1 MHRPTG
7 LKSYDKRTKKAI
19 FECVVPGTQSRS
31 RKRKVVTVTGWD
43 NLLEQLK
50 IFRDSVQHPELVAT
64 LSSDIPTIREYVTS
78 TWEALSNGLSCNK
91 RTNQQA
97 LLDHHVLPFLGNVR
111 LDRVTIA
118 HLEDFVRLMQRK
130 THGKQKKPY
139 SASTINTCLHLIRTI
154 LKHAWRRRVINDY
167 PLREKL
173 PLLHEP
179 VVQNE
184 LTTEERDTFLASFD
198 NQVGFRA
205 HFTTSVFAKRADRKH
220 QPPNAQSAFVTYVFE
235 RFQWSKPLFILA
247 LYTGLRRSDLRLLK
261 WESLDLSSGLIRLV
275 MRKTKRPVLLP
286 IVPRVRA
293 ALDTCRK
300 RTVMSEYVL
309 LTPDGKPYS
318 ESTIKRYFKTAKAI
332 AGITRRFRFHDQR
345 HTFAS
350 TLASKGI
357 NSFTLRDLLG
367 HTSTRT
373 TERYARPSTE
383 ALEAVA
389 RALA

>member
-1 MHRPTG
+1 MKPTG
-7 LKSYDKRTKKAI
+7 LKSYDKYTKKAM
-19 FECVVPGTQSRS
+19 FECIVPGTGARI
-31 RKRKVVTVTGWD
+31 RRRKVVTVKSWD
-43 NLLEQLK
+43 DLLEQLK
-50 IFRDSVQHPELVAT
+50 AFRDSIQHPEHAIPLPG
-64 LSSDIPTIREYVTS
+64 DIPTLRAYVATS
-78 TWEALSNGLSCNK
+78 WDSISSRLSEAK
-91 RTNQQA
+91 RKNQHAQLQQHILPA
-97 LLDHHVLPFLGNVR
+97 LGSVR
-111 LDRVTIA
+111 LDQVTIA
-118 HLEDFVRLMQRK
+118 HLEDFVSMMQRK
-130 THGKQKKPY
+130 RHDERLY
-139 SASTINTCLHLIRTI
+139 SNATINSCLHLIRKI
-154 LKHAWRRRVINDY
+154 LKHAWRRRVLTDY

-184 LTTEERDTFLASFD
+184 LTVDEREAFLASFH
-198 NQVGFRA
+198 NEAGFRA
-205 HFTTSVFAKRADRKH
+205 HFIATALASRAERKH
-220 QPPNAQSAFVTYVFE
+220 QPPNAQSDYVTYAFE
-235 RFQWSKPLFILA
+235 RFAWSEPLFILA

-261 WESLDLSSGLIRLV
+261 WTSIDLTAGVIRLV

-293 ALDTCRK
+293 ALDACRK

-309 LTPDGKPYS
+309 VTPEGRPYS
-318 ESTIKRYFKTAKAI
+318 ESTIKRYFKTAKAL

-373 TERYARPSTE
+373 TERYARPSSE
-383 ALEAVA
+383 ALDAVI

>member
-1 MHRPTG
+1 MKPTG
-7 LKSYDKRTKKAI
+7 LKSYDKYTKKAV
-19 FECVVPGTQSRS
+19 FECIVPGTGARI
-31 RKRKVVTVTGWD
+31 RKRKVVTVKSWD
-43 NLLEQLK
+43 DLLEQLRG
-50 IFRDSVQHPELVAT
+50 FRESIQHPEHAT
-64 LSSDIPTIREYVTS
+64 PLPGDIPTLRTYVATS
-78 TWEALSNGLSCNK
+78 WESISSRLSEAK
-91 RTNQQA
+91 RKNHYAILT
-97 LLDHHVLPFLGNVR
+97 HHIIPALGNVR
-111 LDRVTIA
+111 LDHVTIA
-118 HLEDFVRLMQRK
+118 HLEDFASTMQRK
-130 THGKQKKPY
+130 TYGDKRPY
-139 SASTINTCLHLIRTI
+139 SNATINTCLHLVRKI
-154 LKHAWRRRVINDY
+154 LKHAWRRRVLTDY

-184 LTTEERDTFLASFD
+184 LTVEEREAFLSSFENDAGFRSHFTINALAS
-198 NQVGFRA
+198 R
-205 HFTTSVFAKRADRKH
+205 TERKH
-220 QPPNAQSAFVTYVFE
+220 QPPNPESKYVTYAFE
-235 RFQWSKPLFILA
+235 RFAWSKPLFVLA

-261 WESLDLSSGLIRLV
+261 WTSVDLQAGVIRLV

-293 ALDTCRK
+293 ALDACRK

-309 LTPDGKPYS
+309 VTPEGRPYA

-332 AGITRRFRFHDQR
+332 AGIKRRFRFHDQR

-383 ALEAVA
+383 ALDAVI

>member
-1 MHRPTG
+1 
-7 LKSYDKRTKKAI
+7 
-19 FECVVPGTQSRS
+19 
-31 RKRKVVTVTGWD
+31 
-43 NLLEQLK
+43 
-50 IFRDSVQHPELVAT
+50 
-64 LSSDIPTIREYVTS
+64 
-78 TWEALSNGLSCNK
+78 
-91 RTNQQA
+91 
-97 LLDHHVLPFLGNVR
+97 
-111 LDRVTIA
+111 
-118 HLEDFVRLMQRK
+118 
-130 THGKQKKPY
+130 
-139 SASTINTCLHLIRTI
+139 
-154 LKHAWRRRVINDY
+154 
-167 PLREKL
+167 
-173 PLLHEP
+173 
-179 VVQNE
+179 VQNE
-184 LTTEERDTFLASFD
+184 LTTNERDTFLASFD
-198 NQVGFRA
+198 NQAGFRA
-205 HFTTSVFAKRADRKH
+205 HFTTTALARRQDRKH
-220 QPPNAQSAFVTYVFE
+220 QPPNAQSDFVTYAFE
-235 RFQWSKPLFILA
+235 RLQWSKPIFVLG

-261 WESLDLSSGLIRLV
+261 WESIDLNAGVIRLI

-286 IVPRVRA
+286 IAPKVRQ

-373 TERYARPSTE
+373 TERYARPSAET
-383 ALEAVA
+383 LDSVR

>member
-1 MHRPTG
+1 MQRPVG
-7 LKSYDKRTKKAI
+7 LKKYNKHTKKAV
-19 FECVVPGTQSRS
+19 FECSVPGTRGHQ
-31 RKRKVVTVTGWD
+31 RKRKVVTVTSWD
-43 NLLEQLK
+43 DLLGQLAS
-50 IFRDSVQHPELVAT
+50 FREGIQHPERATVLPGDVPTLRGYVAT
-64 LSSDIPTIREYVTS
+64 AWESITSRLSV
-78 TWEALSNGLSCNK
+78 AK
-91 RTNQQA
+91 RQNQHAVLQ
-97 LLDHHVLPFLGNVR
+97 HHVFPVLGNVR

-118 HLEDFVRLMQRK
+118 HLDDFVSTMQRK
-130 THGKQKKPY
+130 RHDEKPY
-139 SASTINTCLHLIRTI
+139 SNSTINTCLHLIRKI
-154 LKHAWRRRVINDY
+154 LKHAWRRRVLTDY
-167 PLREKL
+167 PLREQL
-173 PLLHEP
+173 PLLPEP

-184 LTTEERDTFLASFD
+184 LTTSERDAFLNAFD
-198 NQVGFRA
+198 NEREFRA
-205 HFTTSVFAKRADRKH
+205 HFTTTALAKRQDRKH
-220 QPPNAQSAFVTYVFE
+220 QPPGPQTTYVTYAFE
-235 RFQWSKPLFILA
+235 RFQWSKPVFVLA

-261 WESLDLSSGLIRLV
+261 WTSVDLQQGVIRLV

-286 IVPRVRA
+286 IAPAARA
-293 ALDTCRK
+293 ALATCRK

-309 LTPDGKPYS
+309 TTPEGRPYS
-318 ESTIKRYFKTAKAI
+318 ETTIKRYFTTAKAL

-383 ALEAVA
+383 ALDAVI

>member
-1 MHRPTG
+1 V
-7 LKSYDKRTKKAI
+7 L
-19 FECVVPGTQSRS
+19 PGD
-31 RKRKVVTVTGWD
+31 V
-43 NLLEQLK
+43 
-50 IFRDSVQHPELVAT
+50 
-64 LSSDIPTIREYVTS
+64 PTIRDYVTS
-78 TWEALSNGLSCNK
+78 TWDVFSSRLSPHK
-91 RTNQQA
+91 RTNQEA
-97 LLDHHVLPFLGNVR
+97 LLAHHVTPFLGNVR

-118 HLEDFVRLMQRK
+118 HLEDFVRVMQRK
-130 THGKQKKPY
+130 THGKEQKSY

-154 LKHAWRRRVINDY
+154 LKHAWRRRVLTDY

-173 PLLHEP
+173 PLLPEQA
-179 VVQNE
+179 VQNE
-184 LTTEERDTFLASFD
+184 LTTDERDTFLASFD
-198 NQVGFRA
+198 NQAGFRA
-205 HFTTSVFAKRADRKH
+205 HFTTTALARRKDRKH
-220 QPPNAQSAFVTYVFE
+220 LPPNAQSDFVTYAFE
-235 RFQWSKPLFILA
+235 RLQWSKPLFVLA

-261 WESLDLSSGLIRLV
+261 WESVDLSAGVIRLV

-286 IVPRVRA
+286 IVPKVRA
-293 ALDTCRK
+293 ALDDCRK

-309 LTPDGKPYS
+309 LTPEGKPYS
-318 ESTIKRYFKTAKAI
+318 ESTIKRYFKTAKTI

-373 TERYARPSTE
+373 TERYARPSAET
-383 ALEAVA
+383 LDAVA

>member
-1 MHRPTG
+1 MKPTG
-7 LKSYDKRTKKAI
+7 LKSYDKRTKKAV
-19 FECVVPGTQSRS
+19 FECSVPGTRGHK
-31 RKRKVVTVTGWD
+31 RKRKVVTVKSWD
-43 NLLEQLK
+43 DLLEQLK
-50 IFRDSVQHPELVAT
+50 IFRDSILHPERAIVLPGDVPSLRSYIDTAWET
-64 LSSDIPTIREYVTS
+64 FSSRLSR
-78 TWEALSNGLSCNK
+78 AK
-91 RTNQQA
+91 RTNQHAA
-97 LLDHHVLPFLGNVR
+97 LHHHILPFLGSVR
-111 LDRVTIA
+111 LDQMTVA
-118 HLEDFVRLMQRK
+118 HLEDFVTAMQRK
-130 THGKQKKPY
+130 THGPEKKPY
-139 SASTINTCLHLIRTI
+139 SNSTINTCLHLVRSI
-154 LKHAWRRRVINDY
+154 LKHAWRRRILTEY

-173 PLLHEP
+173 PLLPEP

-184 LTTEERDTFLASFD
+184 LTTIERDTLLDSFD
-198 NQVGFRA
+198 NIAGFRE
-205 HFTTSVFAKRADRKH
+205 HFTTTVAKRPDRKH
-220 QPPNAQSAFVTYVFE
+220 QAPKATSDFVTYAFE
-235 RFQWSKPLFILA
+235 RFAWSKPLFTLA

-261 WESLDLSSGLIRLV
+261 WSSVDLQEGVIRLV

-286 IVPRVRA
+286 IVPKVRA
-293 ALDTCRK
+293 ALDVCRK

-309 LTPDGKPYS
+309 LTPDGRPYS
-318 ESTIKRYFKTAKAI
+318 ESTIKRYFKTAKAV

-383 ALEAVA
+383 ALDAVI

>member
-1 MHRPTG
+1 MRPVG
-7 LKSYDKRTKKAI
+7 LKSYDKHTKKAV
-19 FECVVPGTQSRS
+19 FECSVPGTRGHK
-31 RKRKVVTVTGWD
+31 RIRKVVTVKSWVE
-43 NLLEQLK
+43 LETKLAA
-50 IFRDSVQHPELVAT
+50 FRDSVQHPEQATPLPGETPTFRAYVAT
-64 LSSDIPTIREYVTS
+64 AWESISSRLADAKRKHQHAQLQLHILPT
-78 TWEALSNGLSCNK
+78 
-91 RTNQQA
+91 
-97 LLDHHVLPFLGNVR
+97 LGNVR
-111 LDRVTIA
+111 LDQVTIA
-118 HLEDFVRLMQRK
+118 HLEDFVSMMQRK
-130 THGKQKKPY
+130 THDERPY
-139 SASTINTCLHLIRTI
+139 SNATINSCLQLVRKI
-154 LKHAWRRRVINDY
+154 LKHAWRRRVLTDY

-173 PLLHEP
+173 PLLPEP
-179 VVQNE
+179 IVQNE
-184 LTTEERDTFLASFD
+184 LTTDERENFLNAFD
-198 NQVGFRA
+198 NDAGFRA
-205 HFTTSVFAKRADRKH
+205 HFTTTALANRADRKH
-220 QPPNAQSAFVTYVFE
+220 RPPNAQSDYVTYAFE
-235 RFQWSKPLFILA
+235 RLQWSKPLFVLA

-261 WESLDLSSGLIRLV
+261 WTSVDLHAGVIRLV

-293 ALDTCRK
+293 ALDACRK

-309 LTPDGKPYS
+309 LTPEGRPYS
-318 ESTIKRYFKTAKAI
+318 ESTIKRYFKTAKAL

-383 ALEAVA
+383 AFDAVI

>member
-1 MHRPTG
+1 MRPVG
-7 LKSYDKRTKKAI
+7 LKSYDKRTKRAV
-19 FECVVPGTQSRS
+19 FECSVPGTRGHK
-31 RKRKVVTVTGWD
+31 RLRKVVIVKSWD
-43 NLLEQLK
+43 DLEAKLAA
-50 IFRDSVQHPELVAT
+50 FRDSVQHPERATPLPGDTPTLRTYVAT
-64 LSSDIPTIREYVTS
+64 SWESISSRLSDAKRKNQHALVQHHILPT
-78 TWEALSNGLSCNK
+78 
-91 RTNQQA
+91 
-97 LLDHHVLPFLGNVR
+97 LGNVR
-111 LDRVTIA
+111 LDQFTIA
-118 HLEDFVRLMQRK
+118 HLEDFVSTMQRK
-130 THGKQKKPY
+130 TYGNKRPY
-139 SASTINTCLHLIRTI
+139 SNATINTCLHLVRKI
-154 LKHAWRRRVINDY
+154 LKHAWRRRVLTDY

-173 PLLHEP
+173 PLLSEP

-184 LTTEERDTFLASFD
+184 LTTDERENFLGAFD
-198 NQVGFRA
+198 NDAGFRA
-205 HFTTSVFAKRADRKH
+205 HFTTTALASRTDRKH
-220 QPPNAQSAFVTYVFE
+220 QPPNAQSEYVTYAFE
-235 RFQWSKPLFILA
+235 RLQWSKPLFVLA

-261 WESLDLSSGLIRLV
+261 WTSIDLTAGVIRLV

-293 ALDTCRK
+293 ALDVCRR

-309 LTPDGKPYS
+309 LTPEGRPYS

-383 ALEAVA
+383 ALDAVI

>member
-19 FECVVPGTQSRS
+19 FECVVPGTRGHK
-31 RKRKVVTVTGWD
+31 RLRKVVRVESWD
-43 NLLEQLK
+43 DLLTKLST
-50 IFRDSVQHPELVAT
+50 FRGSILHPERAT
-64 LSSDIPTIREYVTS
+64 PLPGDTPTLRAYIASAWESISSRLSEAKRKHQYAQLQLHILPT
-78 TWEALSNGLSCNK
+78 
-91 RTNQQA
+91 
-97 LLDHHVLPFLGNVR
+97 LGNVR
-111 LDRVTIA
+111 LDQVTIA
-118 HLEDFVRLMQRK
+118 HLEDFVSSMQRK
-130 THGKQKKPY
+130 THNERPY
-139 SASTINTCLHLIRTI
+139 SSATINSCLQLVRKI
-154 LKHAWRRRVINDY
+154 LKHAWRRRVLADY

-173 PLLHEP
+173 PLLPEP

-184 LTTEERDTFLASFD
+184 LTTDERESFLGAFD
-198 NQVGFRA
+198 NEAGFRA
-205 HFTTSVFAKRADRKH
+205 HFTMTALARRTERKH
-220 QPPNAQSAFVTYVFE
+220 QPPNAQSDYVTYAFE
-235 RFQWSKPLFILA
+235 RLQWSKPLFVLA

-261 WESLDLSSGLIRLV
+261 WTSVDMSAGVIRLV

-286 IVPRVRA
+286 IVPRVRV

-300 RTVMSEYVL
+300 RTVMSEYVV
-309 LTPDGKPYS
+309 LTPEGRPYS
-318 ESTIKRYFKTAKAI
+318 ESTIKRYFKTAKAV

-383 ALEAVA
+383 AFAAVA
-389 RALA
+389 AALG